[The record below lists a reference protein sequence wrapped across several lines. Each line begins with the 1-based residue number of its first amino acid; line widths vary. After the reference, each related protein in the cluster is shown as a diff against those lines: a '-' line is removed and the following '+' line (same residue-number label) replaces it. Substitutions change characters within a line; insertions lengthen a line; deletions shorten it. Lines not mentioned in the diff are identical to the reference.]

1 MKSTLYLGRRH
12 QLLQRFCAGKE
23 VLDLGCVDHAVL
35 SEQLDRWTHRHLAAV
50 AKSITGVDI
59 LEPEVLKLREKGYN
73 IQVGNVERLQMGR
86 TFDVIVAGE
95 LIEHVFNQGLFLDS
109 IKQHMHADSLLVL
122 TTPNATSLSSF
133 IEVLLFGS
141 LKHVHPTHVLWH
153 DSNTIAQLLEAHGFE
168 VVELSFILDN
178 PLYSPLMSKQIYVM
192 LKVRF
197 ALVCVPC
204 LLYKHF
210 APGLL
215 VLAKRRPAG

>member
-1 MKSTLYLGRRH
+1 M
-12 QLLQRFCAGKE
+12 LQRFCVGKE

-35 SEQLDRWTHRHLAAV
+35 SEQLDRWTHRHLSLV

-59 LEPEVLKLREKGYN
+59 LEPEAAKLREKGYN
-73 IQVGNVERLQMGR
+73 IQVGNVEHLQLGR

-95 LIEHVFNQGLFLDS
+95 LIEHVYNQGLFLES
-109 IKQHMHADSLLVL
+109 IKQHMQADSLFVL

-133 IEVLLFGS
+133 IEVSLFGR

-153 DSNTIAQLLEAHGFE
+153 DANTITQLLEAHGFDI
-168 VVELSFILDN
+168 VELSFYLDN
-178 PLYSPLMSKQIYVM
+178 PLYSPLMSKTIYLM

-197 ALVCVPC
+197 GLVYFPC
-204 LLYKHF
+204 LLYRHF

-215 VLAKRRPAG
+215 VVAKRRVAS